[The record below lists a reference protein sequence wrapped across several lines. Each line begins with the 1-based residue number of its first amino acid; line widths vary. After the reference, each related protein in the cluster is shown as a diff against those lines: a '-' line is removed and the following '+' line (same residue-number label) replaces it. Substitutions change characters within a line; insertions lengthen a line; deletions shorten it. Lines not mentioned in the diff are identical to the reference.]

1 MKIIVFDLDETM
13 GYFTELGIF
22 WDCLNRYLCNKN
34 ISPLNQTDFNNILH
48 LYPEF
53 IRPNIVNILQYLKR
67 QKEQQCCHKIMIY
80 TNNQGPKEWANYI
93 KCYFENEIKYALFDK
108 IIAAFKVNGKTVE
121 ICRTSHAKN
130 HKDFIK
136 CTQLPKNAE
145 ICFVDDSFYPGMANN
160 NIYYI
165 NVKPYYHDL
174 KFQDMIETFMDNK
187 MTNSFIT
194 DKQEFHD
201 SMMTE
206 VLRYNYEYIHKSKE
220 ECEIDKLLGKQIMSH
235 LEYFFNSTNNKK
247 TMKKMKTMINRNSN
261 KPNKNKTRKIR

>member
-22 WDCLNRYLCNKN
+22 WDCLNRYLYNKN
-34 ISPLNQTDFNNILH
+34 IDHLNQTDFNNVLK

-53 IRPNIVNILQYLKR
+53 IRPNIVNILQYLKHK
-67 QKEQQCCHKIMIY
+67 KEQNCCHKIMIY

-93 KCYFENEIKYALFDK
+93 KGYFENEINYALFDK

-145 ICFVDDSFYPGMANN
+145 ICFLDDSFYPGMANS

-174 KFQDMIETFMDNK
+174 KFKDMIDLFLNSK
-187 MTNSFIT
+187 MSNSLIT
-194 DKQEFHD
+194 DKQDFIN
-201 SMMTE
+201 SMSSDFA
-206 VLRYNYEYIHKSKE
+206 RYNYEYIHKSNE
-220 ECEIDKLLGKQIMSH
+220 ECEIDKILGKKIMTH
-235 LEYFFNSTNNKK
+235 LEYFFNSTNKKTK
-247 TMKKMKTMINRNSN
+247 TMKKTKRNSN
-261 KPNKNKTRKIR
+261 KTAKNQTRKMY

>member
-22 WDCLNRYLCNKN
+22 WDCLNRYLSNKN
-34 ISPLNQTDFNNILH
+34 MAPLNQTDFNNVLQ

-53 IRPNIVNILQYLKR
+53 IRPNIVNILQYLKVK
-67 QKEQQCCHKIMIY
+67 KEQNCCHKIMIY
-80 TNNQGPKEWANYI
+80 TNNQGPKVWATYI
-93 KCYFENEIKYALFDK
+93 KGYFENEINYALFDK

-121 ICRTSHAKN
+121 ICRSSHAKN

-145 ICFVDDSFYPGMANN
+145 ICFLDDSFYPGMANN

-174 KFQDMIETFMDNK
+174 KFKDMIDLFVNSK
-187 MTNSFIT
+187 MSNSLT
-194 DKQEFHD
+194 DKTDFCN
-201 SMMTE
+201 SMLTDFA
-206 VLRYNYEYIHKSKE
+206 RYNYEYIHKSNA
-220 ECEIDKLLGKQIMSH
+220 ECEIDKILGKKIMMH

-261 KPNKNKTRKIR
+261 KPNKNKTRKIH